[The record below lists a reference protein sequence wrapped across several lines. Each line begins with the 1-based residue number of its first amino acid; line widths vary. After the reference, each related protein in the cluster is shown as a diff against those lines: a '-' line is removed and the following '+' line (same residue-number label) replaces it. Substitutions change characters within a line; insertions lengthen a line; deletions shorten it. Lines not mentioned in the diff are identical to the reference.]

1 MISIIKGIFTLSF
14 LLVVIRLSTPI
25 LFAGMSSF
33 AASTTGIGNIGVE
46 AIMTMSALFA
56 ILGSYW
62 TQSAILGLLIGMLV
76 GVLMAMMIAF
86 FSMRLGANPTLV
98 GIALNTFADSLAIFI
113 LYLFTG
119 DKGSSASLAVK
130 TMGTIN
136 IPFIK
141 DIPILGQILS
151 GQHVLTYVCWICLI
165 VFGILVF
172 KTPLGLRMR
181 SCGLNPDAAKTA
193 GINVQRLQV
202 LSLVF
207 SGIFASLGGIF
218 LSLNY
223 LLIYSKLMVSGMGWM
238 GIAANGI
245 ASGNYFLLIVG
256 CLIFG
261 IFRAVSIVFATT
273 SNFPSDLLTAVTYVA
288 VIVVIVTVS
297 IVNYL
302 KIKKGNVNEQ

>member
-1 MISIIKGIFTLSF
+1 MTSILKGIFTLSF

-33 AASTTGIGNIGVE
+33 AAATTGIGNIGVE

-56 ILGSYW
+56 VLGSYW
-62 TQSAILGLLIGMLV
+62 TQSALLGLLIGMAV
-76 GVLMAMMIAF
+76 GVLMALMIAF

-130 TMGTIN
+130 TMGTIT
-136 IPFIK
+136 IPIIK
-141 DIPILGQILS
+141 DIPVLGQILS

-207 SGIFASLGGIF
+207 SGIFASLGGAF

-223 LLIYSKLMVSGMGWM
+223 LLIFSKQMVSGMGWM

-245 ASGNYFLLIVG
+245 ASGNYLLLIVG

-261 IFRAVSIVFATT
+261 IFRAVSIVFAT
-273 SNFPSDLLTAVTYVA
+273 SSSFPSDLLTAVPYVA

-302 KIKKGNVNEQ
+302 KVKKGNVNEQ

>member
-1 MISIIKGIFTLSF
+1 MSSIISGVFTLSF

-25 LFAGMSSF
+25 LLAGISSF
-33 AASTTGIGNIGVE
+33 AAATTGIGNIGVE
-46 AIMTMSALFA
+46 SIMTMSALFG

-62 TQSAILGLLIGMLV
+62 TQSALGGCLIGLAV
-76 GVLMAMMIAF
+76 GILMALLMAL
-86 FSMRLGANPTLV
+86 FSMKLGANPTLV
-98 GIALNTFADSLAIFI
+98 GIALNTFADPLAIFI

-130 TMGTIN
+130 TMGTIT

-141 DIPILGQILS
+141 DIPVLGQILS
-151 GQHVLTYVCWICLI
+151 GQHIITYLCWACLI
-165 VFGILVF
+165 IFYIVIF

-202 LSLVF
+202 LSLVL
-207 SGIFASLGGIF
+207 SGVFAAFGGMF

-223 LLIYSKLMVSGMGWM
+223 LLIFSKKMVSGMGWM

-245 ASGNYFLLIVG
+245 ASGNYLFLILG

-261 IFRAVSIVFATT
+261 VFRAVSIVFAT
-273 SNFPSDLLTAVTYVA
+273 SSAFPSDLLTAVPYVA
-288 VIVVIVTVS
+288 VIIVIVTVS
-297 IVNYL
+297 IVNY
-302 KIKKGNVNEQ
+302 IKVKRGNVAEQ

>member
-1 MISIIKGIFTLSF
+1 MINILKGVFSLSF

-25 LFAGMSSF
+25 LFAGISSF

-46 AIMTMSALFA
+46 SIMTMSALFA

-62 TQSAILGLLIGMLV
+62 TQSAFWGVVIGLII
-76 GVLMAMMIAF
+76 GVLMALIIAF
-86 FSMRLGANPTLV
+86 FSMKLGANPTLV
-98 GIALNTFADSLAIFI
+98 GIALNTFADPLAIFI

-119 DKGSSASLAVK
+119 DKGSSASLAAK
-130 TMGTIN
+130 TLGTIN
-136 IPFIK
+136 IPFIEN
-141 DIPILGQILS
+141 IPVLGQILS
-151 GQHVLTYVCWICLI
+151 GQHVLTYVCWIAII
-165 VFGILVF
+165 VFGIFIF

-202 LSLVF
+202 FSLIL
-207 SGIFASLGGIF
+207 SGIFAALGGIF

-223 LLIYSKLMVSGMGWM
+223 LLIFSKKMVSGMGWM

-245 ASGNYFLLIVG
+245 ASGNYFLLMVG

-261 IFRAVSIVFATT
+261 VFRAVSIVFAT
-273 SNFPSDLLTAVTYVA
+273 SSSFPSDLLTAVPYVA

-297 IVNYL
+297 IVNYY
-302 KIKKGNVNEQ
+302 KVKKGNVAEQ

>member
-113 LYLFTG
+113 LYLF
-119 DKGSSASLAVK
+119 KC
-130 TMGTIN
+130 I
-136 IPFIK
+136 I
-141 DIPILGQILS
+141 
-151 GQHVLTYVCWICLI
+151 
-165 VFGILVF
+165 
-172 KTPLGLRMR
+172 
-181 SCGLNPDAAKTA
+181 SCQNNGYY
-193 GINVQRLQV
+193 Q
-202 LSLVF
+202 
-207 SGIFASLGGIF
+207 
-218 LSLNY
+218 
-223 LLIYSKLMVSGMGWM
+223 YSV
-238 GIAANGI
+238 
-245 ASGNYFLLIVG
+245 Y
-256 CLIFG
+256 
-261 IFRAVSIVFATT
+261 
-273 SNFPSDLLTAVTYVA
+273 
-288 VIVVIVTVS
+288 
-297 IVNYL
+297 
-302 KIKKGNVNEQ
+302 

>member
-1 MISIIKGIFTLSF
+1 MISIIKGVFTLSF

-25 LFAGMSSF
+25 LLAGISSF
-33 AASTTGIGNIGVE
+33 AAASTGIGNIGVE
-46 AIMTMSALFA
+46 SMMTMAALFS

-62 TQSAILGLLIGMLV
+62 TQSALLGVVIGLAV
-76 GVLMAMMIAF
+76 GVLMALLMAL
-86 FSMRLGANPTLV
+86 FSMKLGANPTLV
-98 GIALNTFADSLAIFI
+98 GIALNTFADPLAIFI

-130 TMGTIN
+130 TLGKITIPGIDS
-136 IPFIK
+136 IPV
-141 DIPILGQILS
+141 LGQILS
-151 GQHVLTYVCWICLI
+151 GQHIITYVCWICLI
-165 VFGILVF
+165 VFYIVIF

-202 LSLVF
+202 LSLVI
-207 SGIFASLGGIF
+207 SGIFAAFGGIF

-223 LLIYSKLMVSGMGWM
+223 LLIFSKKMVSGMGWM

-245 ASGNYFLLIVG
+245 ARGNYLFLILG

-261 IFRAVSIVFATT
+261 VFRAVSIVFAT
-273 SNFPSDLLTAVTYVA
+273 SSAFPSDLLTAVPYVA
-288 VIVVIVTVS
+288 VIIVIVTVS
-297 IVNYL
+297 ISNY
-302 KIKKGNVNEQ
+302 IKVKRGKVAEQ